1 MSVIRYFAGVLS
13 IAAIFAVAGC
23 AEKGDGG
30 GYDGPSVATSAKLH
44 FISRLSDDAL
54 FASDADADAV
64 GDYIGTAMN
73 GDDVTVAFLDRTD
86 MSGAADAAQILLDTR
101 KWSSFIA
108 LGQTG
113 AEDFDVTTFVFNE
126 PAELVTAY
134 QIEQGCY
141 VSGRSVELSGTLTNY
156 DDNGDVTNV
165 RAVTTTVPLFS
176 CRLNSQEQVTAF
188 SSVTMT
194 DLRSASQNFMLVG
207 TVKNDLLASLQEEV
221 PAANSGYTA
230 VQVAAGPDYTI
241 FLLFATRYW
250 GYNGVEETS
259 VAGDVTAYA
268 VDFAWK

>member
-141 VSGRSVELSGTLTNY
+141 GPSFFLPPQFSGAGHGVQFCHY
-156 DDNGDVTNV
+156 DGSEV
-165 RAVTTTVPLFS
+165 
-176 CRLNSQEQVTAF
+176 CRPEFHTCRYSQE
-188 SSVTMT
+188 
-194 DLRSASQNFMLVG
+194 
-207 TVKNDLLASLQEEV
+207 
-221 PAANSGYTA
+221 
-230 VQVAAGPDYTI
+230 
-241 FLLFATRYW
+241 
-250 GYNGVEETS
+250 
-259 VAGDVTAYA
+259 
-268 VDFAWK
+268 